1 MATTLFARLAVFVGG
16 AAMAFMALASL
27 QKLQAASAG
36 TVHTCAAADGK
47 LRMTAANL
55 PCQPEER
62 RVRLQLFDP
71 ETPQRKDEDNG
82 IDRLKKRL
90 NDLETRQRLGTLRG
104 RRAYAPFKIVRK
116 SGTGVWPLVT
126 IEEQNVTFYNKN
138 EKPIAWIVADQSGG
152 LLLTQTDSGNREAT
166 IGAQDK
172 IARVLLTENGQHRID
187 AGRRSNG
194 RYGMQV
200 YSGNKMVAYLGQ
212 SAVGSGFAMINDTAG
227 NQRASM
233 FVDKGEGHLQVWNTA
248 GKAVGTLSA
257 GTRSGLL
264 YLTDGGGTPM
274 VEAGVNPDGAGVVRA
289 GPNFR
294 NFGVGIVGLTPSM
307 IIGKP

>member
-1 MATTLFARLAVFVGG
+1 VAATLVARFAVFVSG
-16 AAMAFMALASL
+16 AVVALIALASL
-27 QKLQAASAG
+27 QELQAASGG
-36 TVHTCAAADGK
+36 TVHTCAGADGK

-71 ETPQRKDEDNG
+71 ERPQRKDEDGNV
-82 IDRLKKRL
+82 DRLKKRVD
-90 NDLETRQRLGTLRG
+90 DLETRRRLGTLRG

-116 SGTGVWPLVT
+116 SGSGVWPLVT
-126 IEEQNVTFYNKN
+126 IDEQNVTFYNKN

-152 LLLTQTDSGNREAT
+152 LLLTQTESGHREAT

-187 AGRRSNG
+187 AGRRNNG

-200 YSGNKMVAYLGQ
+200 YSGGKMVAYVGQ

-227 NQRASM
+227 NQRVSM

-248 GKAVGTLSA
+248 GKAVGVMSA

-264 YLTDGGGTPM
+264 QLTDGGGNIM
-274 VEAGVNPDGAGVVRA
+274 VESGVNPEGAGVVRA

-294 NFGVGIVGLTPSM
+294 NFGVGIVGLVPSM